1 MANLVTNQLQ
11 LTILS
16 TEDSTNNVL
25 VNRSCAPQL
34 DEFVAS
40 FISYAKTP
48 DGAAHSLTTGGQVL
62 GFASFSHVYV
72 RSLAL
77 AGSLA
82 VLTKPNGGA
91 GAAVVTAVLGP
102 GDVFVYWQGSVGA
115 VAIGGVIQGLADV
128 QVQGSAAGIVFEYFL
143 GD

>member
-34 DEFVAS
+34 DEFVAD
-40 FISYAKTP
+40 FTSYAKTP
-48 DGAAHSLTTGGQVL
+48 DGVAHSLTTGGQVL

-72 RSLAL
+72 RNLAA

-82 VLTKPNGGA
+82 VLIKPNGGA
-91 GAAVVTAVLGP
+91 GAAVVTAILGP